1 LSNRKKISV
10 IGAGNVGATLA
21 QRLFERGYA
30 DVVLVDIVPDMPQGK
45 ALDIL
50 ESGPVTDSDVSI
62 VGSNGYEETAGS
74 DLIVVTAGL
83 PRKPG
88 MSRDDLL
95 TTNTDI
101 VHGIVQQIAPLSPDS
116 VLVIVSNPLD
126 AMVYAAWKASGFPH
140 ARVTGMAGMLDT
152 ARFRTFVA
160 QELDVSPRDVQ
171 ALVLGCHGDL
181 MVPVLSQASVGGIPL
196 SELLSKEKL
205 EALVQRT
212 RDGGTEVVGL
222 LKTGGAYY
230 APSAATAQMVD
241 SVILDQK
248 RLLPCCAYLQGE
260 YGLNDVF
267 LGVPVKLGATG
278 VEEVISMELDPEEQA
293 GLARSAEAVREL
305 IDKVNAHLDR

>member
-1 LSNRKKISV
+1 MSNRKKISV

-21 QRLFERGYA
+21 QRLFDRGYA
-30 DVVLVDIVPDMPQGK
+30 DIVLVDIVQGMPQGK

-62 VGSNGYEETAGS
+62 IGSNGYEETVGS

-95 TTNTDI
+95 ATNTDI
-101 VHGIVQQIAPLSPDS
+101 VHGIVRQTAPLSPDA

-126 AMVYAAWKASGFPH
+126 AMVYTAWRASGFSPS
-140 ARVTGMAGMLDT
+140 RVIGMAGMLDT

-181 MVPVLSQASVGGIPL
+181 MVPVLSQASVGSVPL
-196 SELLSKEKL
+196 SELLSKDKL
-205 EALVQRT
+205 DALVQRT
-212 RDGGTEVVGL
+212 RDGGTEVIGL

-230 APSAATAQMVD
+230 APSAAIAQMVD
-241 SVILDQK
+241 SILLDQK

-260 YGLNDVF
+260 YGLDDVF

-278 VEEVISMELDPEEQA
+278 VEEVIRMELAPDEQA
-293 GLARSAEAVREL
+293 ALARSAESVRGL
-305 IDKVNAHLDR
+305 IGKVNTHLDR